1 MENDG
6 INIMAYEYQT
16 ANSILSA
23 KSLTSASW
31 SSWPLSKVQLDH
43 DGRKG
48 SQVALSKKTHF
59 YYMYGHVILYIH
71 ILCVCVSPFSSMFP
85 CLPNWKLCRFFLA
98 PSSHLKASSLETSD
112 LLRGISLESTISAG
126 NHWKIL
132 SKTDDLSPNQQY
144 LNIQSGQ
151 CAIFD
156 TFVHIFGWKNGS
168 EAPHPDSHHICSLT
182 SEHQLWN
189 HPFFFRSSCLKLSG
203 KIGVCQK
210 NWLMATRTAIL
221 M

>member
-48 SQVALSKKTHF
+48 SQVALSKKNTYF

-71 ILCVCVSPFSSMFP
+71 ILCVCVTIFIHVPMPSKLEA
-85 CLPNWKLCRFFLA
+85 LPFFLA

-156 TFVHIFGWKNGS
+156 TFFHIFGWKNGS

-203 KIGVCQK
+203 KIWVCQK

>member
-1 MENDG
+1 MEL
-6 INIMAYEYQT
+6 ILWHMNIRQRIRSCLPSLWPQQAEVPGHFRKCNLTTTGGKGVKWLFQKKHIFLLYVWT
-16 ANSILSA
+16 CDSIYS
-23 KSLTSASW
+23 
-31 SSWPLSKVQLDH
+31 
-43 DGRKG
+43 
-48 SQVALSKKTHF
+48 
-59 YYMYGHVILYIH
+59 YIM
-71 ILCVCVSPFSSMFP
+71 CVCVSPFSSMFP

-156 TFVHIFGWKNGS
+156 TFFHIFGWKNGS

-203 KIGVCQK
+203 KIWVCQK